1 MRCGRILIAAIFM
14 SALIGCSAVGVVSSS
29 DPEVKFG
36 QAQELVR
43 QGRFMPAQ
51 RLLQEAQ
58 EIYEKRGDEA
68 GLAETYRQ
76 FGFFY
81 RAPIPRGSLV
91 PDDFVGATNGIA
103 SRDIRAME
111 YFQKSLA
118 LFRKLGKLD
127 MESNLHFVMGQ
138 TYAGGLNDKSAACGS
153 FQSSLEV
160 HRKALQQDPG
170 LRVDTGPYRSLDEII
185 AKARQEVGC

>member
-1 MRCGRILIAAIFM
+1 MRRGQILIAAIFVGTLM
-14 SALIGCSAVGVVSSS
+14 GCSAVGVVSSS
-29 DPEVKFG
+29 DPEVKLG

-76 FGFFY
+76 FGFFS

-91 PDDFVGATNGIA
+91 PDDFVGTTNGVA
-103 SRDIRAME
+103 SRDIKAME
-111 YFQKSLA
+111 YFQKSLV
-118 LFRKLGKLD
+118 LFQKLGKLD

-138 TYAGGLNDKSAACGS
+138 TYAVGFKDKSAACRS
-153 FQSSLEV
+153 FQSSLDV
-160 HRKALQQDPG
+160 HRKAVQQNPG
-170 LRVDTGPYRSLDEII
+170 LRIDTGPYRSLDEVI